1 MKKLKDSFTDIYK
14 TNSWGSPESI
24 PNRLNKIFY
33 SGGGTDP
40 ENDKDNKY
48 INLVQ
53 SYVDRE
59 DVKTVVEIGCGD
71 WEVSSKINWST
82 VDYTGYDV
90 VDDLIKY
97 NNQNYSKSNIR
108 FICDTDVMSQ
118 NNLEADLIII
128 KDVIQHLPPKFC
140 SDFVRTI
147 PTKFKYNIITNDF
160 SLSNVDIEFGGYS
173 GNDFSKEPFD
183 MKFNLFFVWQQKF
196 QESGFKITLQ
206 LESTNF

>member
-33 SGGGTDP
+33 SGGGGGADP

-71 WEVSSKINWST
+71 WEVSSKINQST

-108 FICDTDVMSQ
+108 FICDTDVM
-118 NNLEADLIII
+118 L
-128 KDVIQHLPPKFC
+128 
-140 SDFVRTI
+140 
-147 PTKFKYNIITNDF
+147 
-160 SLSNVDIEFGGYS
+160 
-173 GNDFSKEPFD
+173 
-183 MKFNLFFVWQQKF
+183 
-196 QESGFKITLQ
+196 
-206 LESTNF
+206 